1 MINSTILSNLNEEQK
16 LPASTVDGAIL
27 VTAGAGSGK
36 TRMLTH
42 RIAHMV
48 KELDIEPKNI
58 LAITFT
64 NKAANEM
71 KERLEKMIDSTDGMW
86 VCTFHAMCSKIL
98 RFDINLLG
106 YTKSFSIYGDNEKNN
121 TIKRIIAEKKTDIN
135 AETFAWHISNA
146 KNNLMT
152 PEEYSRYIHD
162 KKKCEMITS
171 VYREYEE
178 NLFKANALDFDDL
191 LVKTFEL
198 LTKFPI
204 TLEYYQN
211 KFKYIHVDEFQDTN
225 TAQYKLV
232 KLLSGK
238 YKNVFAV
245 GDEDQ
250 CIYSWRGAEVANV
263 KQFTIDY
270 AGCKVFK
277 LEQNYRSTKKI
288 IALANKLIK
297 NNVSRIEKQLWTAN
311 NEGAEID
318 LKMTY
323 NDTEEAEFVAEKIKF
338 LVQNSGYKYKDFTIL
353 MRINALSRIV
363 EEKLLTYNIP
373 YKIFGGFKFFERKE
387 IKDTTAYLHLL
398 ANPNDTEATIRMLGF
413 PKKGIGDVSVGELM
427 SVAEQNNVS
436 VMDVINNTAE
446 YPVSNALAKKLEPIR
461 DLFVDLNKHMTEMPL
476 EEFVGYMVDR
486 VDIKNAI
493 GAKTEED
500 INKCMNID
508 DFVKS
513 VSEFAEANE
522 GATID
527 DFLQSITLMR
537 DIDTLDEEDNYVSL
551 MTIHS
556 AKGLEFN
563 TVFLIGLN
571 DGLFPLSRA
580 INSSNPND
588 LEEERRL
595 MYVAITRAKEKL
607 FLSRPKM
614 KFSYETKH
622 MDYAVHSRFLEEMFD
637 DLKKKPLAYNGNVIH
652 TNLDDSGF
660 GNVLNQNARRESLSH
675 NMSSHINVVNVSGST
690 TATSSNQNKISPAD
704 YNKYRNGKRVKHPHF
719 GEGTITLGIT
729 DFASAF
735 VTVKFDSVGIKTL
748 SLKYANL
755 ELLD

>member
-1 MINSTILSNLNEEQK
+1 MDSKILTNLNDEQR
-16 LPASTVDGAIL
+16 LPASTIDGAIL

-48 KELDIEPKNI
+48 KELDINPNNI

-71 KERLEKMIDSTDGMW
+71 KERLENMIESIGDMW

-98 RFDINLLG
+98 RYNINLLG

-121 TIKRIIAEKKTDIN
+121 TIKRIIAEKDYDIN

-152 PEEYSRYIHD
+152 PDEYSKYIHD
-162 KKKCEMITS
+162 KRKCQMITN
-171 VYREYEE
+171 VYREYED
-178 NLFKANALDFDDL
+178 NLFRANALDFDDL

-198 LTKFPI
+198 LVKFPD

-232 KLLSGK
+232 RLLSNK
-238 YKNVFAV
+238 HKNVFAV

-250 CIYSWRGAEVANV
+250 CIYSWRGAEVENV
-263 KQFTIDY
+263 KQFSIDY

-297 NNVSRIEKQLWTAN
+297 NNISRIEKQLWTAN
-311 NEGAEID
+311 NEGAEVE
-318 LKMTY
+318 LNMAY
-323 NDTEEAEFVAEKIKF
+323 NDIEEAEKIAEKIKS

-353 MRINALSRIV
+353 MRINALSRIL

-398 ANPNDTEATIRMLGF
+398 ANPNDTEAAIRMLGF
-413 PKKGIGDVSVGELM
+413 PKKGIGDVSVAELM
-427 SVAEQNNVS
+427 SLSEAHHVS
-436 VMDVINNTAE
+436 IMDLINNTQE
-446 YPVSNALAKKLEPIR
+446 YPIANALAKKLEPIR
-461 DLFVDLNKHMTEMPL
+461 DLFVDLNTHLSEMPL
-476 EEFVGYMVDR
+476 EEFVGYMIER
-486 VDIKNAI
+486 VNIK
-493 GAKTEED
+493 GAFDTKKEED
-500 INKCMNID
+500 LNKSMNID

-513 VSEFAEANE
+513 VSEFSEANE

-537 DIDTLDEEDNYVSL
+537 DIDSLDEEDNYVSL

-580 INSSNPND
+580 INSTDPND

-595 MYVAITRAKEKL
+595 MYVAITRAKQKL
-607 FLSRPKM
+607 YLSRPKM
-614 KFSYETKH
+614 KFNYETK
-622 MDYAVHSRFLEEMFD
+622 DIRPAPHSRFLEEMFD

-652 TNLDDSGF
+652 TNLSDSGF
-660 GNVLNQNARRESLSH
+660 GEVLSQNTRKEQLSQK
-675 NMSSHINVVNVSGST
+675 MSSHINVVNVSGSST
-690 TATSSNQNKISPAD
+690 TSTNQNKISPAD
-704 YNKYRNGKRVKHPHF
+704 YAKYKNGKRVKHPHF
-719 GEGTITLGIT
+719 GEGTITLGVT

-748 SLKYANL
+748 SLKYATL
-755 ELLD
+755 EIID